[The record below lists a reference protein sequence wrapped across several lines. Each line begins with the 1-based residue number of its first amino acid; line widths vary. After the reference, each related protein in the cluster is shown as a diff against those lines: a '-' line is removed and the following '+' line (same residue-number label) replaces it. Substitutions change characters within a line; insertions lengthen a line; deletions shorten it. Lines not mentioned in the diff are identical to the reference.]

1 MEQKDIERLEKYY
14 GEAIRNMYLYDW
26 RMEGNDGKWYQY
38 VMNLEPH
45 LRITY
50 LVIVCN
56 DQVLNGGFIQYFGN
70 GYGLFAV
77 ETIDA
82 LKTIGAIDHGD
93 LLQKA
98 LNIVNAERWEMSL
111 FRRKIFNKEI
121 RELFK
126 HSDISRSLDILDT
139 EYYLIEREQVV
150 LLLISYYDVTLN

>member
-1 MEQKDIERLEKYY
+1 MEQKDIERIERYY
-14 GEAIRNMYLYDW
+14 EEAIRSMYLYDW
-26 RMEGNDGKWYQY
+26 YMEGNDEKWYQY
-38 VMNLEPH
+38 IMNLEPH

-50 LVIVCN
+50 LVVICN

-82 LKTIGAIDHGD
+82 LKTIGAIDHAN

-98 LNIVNAERWEMSL
+98 LNIVNAEQWEMPL
-111 FRRKIFNKEI
+111 FRKKIFNKEFT
-121 RELFK
+121 ELFK
-126 HSDISRSLDILDT
+126 RADIRRSLKVLNS
-139 EYYLIEREQVV
+139 EYDLIEIDQLF